1 MWSDN
6 ETNLDLINV
15 QHLVTAV
22 TGLAC
27 APHLQPLTVGVFG
40 PWGSGKSS
48 VMRMVREGL
57 ETQDGVVCVSFNG
70 WLFEGYEDAK
80 AALMGT
86 ILDELQDQLTPKGK
100 ALELL
105 KHLRERVDWL
115 RLMGMAGKNLLSF
128 TLTGLP
134 NPDTLGQAARAI
146 AEHAQGAR
154 LDEVKELVKEAPE
167 KDANLRRTVR
177 EFRGDF
183 SRLLEQSKVS
193 TLVVL
198 IDDLDRCLPD
208 TVIETLEAI
217 RLFLFVPRTAFVIG
231 ADEELVQHAVKLRF
245 PEVRGSQYDVGR
257 DYLEK
262 LVQVP
267 VRIPPMSRTEVETY
281 INLLFAERR
290 MAEADLKTLS
300 ENLLG
305 RTPET
310 ALDVGFNLQTA
321 HDLLDQVPA
330 ELEEDLT
337 LAQQV
342 ADVLT
347 NILRGNPRQ
356 VKRFLNALVLRLTM
370 ADSRGVTL
378 KRRVLAKLMLL
389 EEFRPQAF
397 QTLAEW
403 QGEQGGQPEEIRA
416 LEGRLREDQA
426 ESVEAARQD
435 GAAAGDDGTVGDNEE
450 EGAQRS
456 TAVPERARA
465 WLDGDWLEGW
475 VAMNPTLSGEDLG
488 PYFYFAREA
497 ITVSFAGGQR
507 LSRPAK
513 EVLDLFSSPSRAY
526 RIQAA
531 SKAEELSEADAV
543 SVFQALTDRA
553 RRHEDLGEDGSPLDA
568 LLTLAEKR
576 PTLIGEAVSFLG
588 RLSPTRIPFQIVPR
602 IARISKGTPSAS
614 ATAALLRGWVGGTE
628 APTLAQAS
636 ERELQKNSTVG
647 GG

>member
-134 NPDTLGQAARAI
+134 SPDTLGQAARAL

-177 EFRGDF
+177 EFRDDF

-231 ADEELVQHAVKLRF
+231 ADEHLVQHAVKLRF
-245 PEVRGSQYDVGR
+245 PEVKGSQYDVGR

-267 VRIPPMSRTEVETY
+267 VRIPPMGRAEVETY

-290 MAEADLKTLS
+290 MEAGDLQALS
-300 ENLLG
+300 KRLLD

-321 HDLLDQVPA
+321 HDLLDRVPDK
-330 ELEEDLT
+330 LEEDLT
-337 LAQQV
+337 LARQV

-370 ADSRGVTL
+370 AEARSVPL

-403 QGEQGGQPEEIRA
+403 QADQDGQPKEIRA
-416 LEGRLREDQA
+416 LEERLRKNHAAPA
-426 ESVEAARQD
+426 EPSRQD
-435 GAAAGDDGTVGDNEE
+435 GAAAGNGATGGDGD
-450 EGAQRS
+450 EGAQRD
-456 TAVPERARA
+456 AVVPERAQA

-475 VAMNPTLSGEDLG
+475 MAMDPTLSGEDLG

-497 ITVSFAGGQR
+497 ITVSVSGGQR

-513 EVLDLFSSPSRAY
+513 EVLDLFSSPSKAY

-531 SKAEELSEADAV
+531 AKAEQLSEADAV
-543 SVFQALTDRA
+543 SVFQALTDRT
-553 RRHEDLGEDGSPLDA
+553 RRYEDLGEESSPLNA
-568 LLTLAEKR
+568 LLTLVEKR
-576 PTLIGEAVSFLG
+576 PALVGEAVSFLG
-588 RLSPTRIPFQIVPR
+588 RLSPSHIPFQVVPR
-602 IARISKGTPSAS
+602 IARISKGTPA
-614 ATAALLRGWVGGTE
+614 ATATIALLRSWTGAAE
-628 APTLAQAS
+628 APMLAQAS
-636 ERELQKNSTVG
+636 ERELQKSSTEG
-647 GG
+647 RH